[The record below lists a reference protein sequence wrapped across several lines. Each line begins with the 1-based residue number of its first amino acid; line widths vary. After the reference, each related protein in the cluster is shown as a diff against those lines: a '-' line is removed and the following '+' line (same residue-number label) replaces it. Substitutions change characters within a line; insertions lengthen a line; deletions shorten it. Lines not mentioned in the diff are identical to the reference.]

1 MNYIIDNPLVKYKLT
16 KMRDVKTN
24 CKDFKELLKEITAL
38 MMYEV
43 GKSMDLKKITISTPL
58 QKTTGYALKNEV
70 VLVPI
75 LRAGLGMSDGI
86 SQILPQAKLG
96 HIGLYRNEKN
106 LKPVEYYSKL
116 PSDIC
121 NSDVLV
127 LDPMLATGGS
137 VIKAIGIIKQHKPK
151 SIKFIGLVGAPEG
164 LKALNSKFPDVD
176 VYLGSL
182 DEKLN
187 KSGYITPGLGD
198 AGDRIYGTK

>member
-43 GKSMDLKKITISTPL
+43 GKSMTLKKITITTPL
-58 QKTTGYALKNEV
+58 EKTIGYALKNEV

-116 PSDIC
+116 PDDIC

-137 VIKAIGIIKQHKPK
+137 VIKAIGIIKPHKPK

>member
-38 MMYEV
+38 MMYKV
-43 GKSMDLKKITISTPL
+43 GKSMTLKKITITTPL
-58 QKTTGYALKNEV
+58 EKTIGYALKNEV

-116 PSDIC
+116 PDDIC

-137 VIKAIGIIKQHKPK
+137 VIKAIEIIKQHKPK

-164 LKALNSKFPDVD
+164 LKTLNSKFPDVD
-176 VYLGSL
+176 VYLSSL

>member
-43 GKSMDLKKITISTPL
+43 GKSMTLKKITITTPL
-58 QKTTGYALKNEV
+58 EKTIGYALKNEV

-116 PSDIC
+116 PDDIC

-137 VIKAIGIIKQHKPK
+137 VIKAIEIIKQHKPK

-164 LKALNSKFPDVD
+164 LKTLNSKFPDVD
-176 VYLGSL
+176 VYLSSL

>member
-1 MNYIIDNPLVKYKLT
+1 MNCIIDNPLVKYKLT

-43 GKSMDLKKITISTPL
+43 GKSMTLKKISINTPL
-58 QKTTGYALKNEV
+58 EKTTGYALKNEV

-116 PSDIC
+116 PDNIS

-137 VIKAIGIIKQHKPK
+137 VIKAIEIIKKHKPK

-164 LKALNSKFPDVD
+164 LKMLNSKFPDVD
-176 VYLGSL
+176 VYLGAL

>member
-1 MNYIIDNPLVKYKLT
+1 MNCIIDNPLVKYKLT
-16 KMRDVKTN
+16 KMRDVRTN

-43 GKSMDLKKITISTPL
+43 GKSMPLKKISVNTPL
-58 QKTTGYALKNEV
+58 EKTTGYALKNEI

-116 PSDIC
+116 PDNIS

-137 VIKAIGIIKQHKPK
+137 VTKAIEIIKKHKPK

-164 LKALNSKFPDVD
+164 LKVLNSKYPDVD
-176 VYLGSL
+176 VYLGAL

>member
-1 MNYIIDNPLVKYKLT
+1 MNCIIDNPLVKYKLT

-43 GKSMDLKKITISTPL
+43 GKGMALKKISINTPL

-116 PSDIC
+116 PENISD
-121 NSDVLV
+121 SDVLV

-137 VIKAIGIIKQHKPK
+137 VIKAIEIIKKHKPK

-164 LKALNSKFPDVD
+164 LKVLNSKFSDVD
-176 VYLGSL
+176 VYLGAL

>member
-43 GKSMDLKKITISTPL
+43 GKSMALKKITINTPL

-116 PSDIC
+116 PNDTC

-137 VIKAIGIIKQHKPK
+137 VIRAITIIKEHKPK

-176 VYLGSL
+176 VYLCAL